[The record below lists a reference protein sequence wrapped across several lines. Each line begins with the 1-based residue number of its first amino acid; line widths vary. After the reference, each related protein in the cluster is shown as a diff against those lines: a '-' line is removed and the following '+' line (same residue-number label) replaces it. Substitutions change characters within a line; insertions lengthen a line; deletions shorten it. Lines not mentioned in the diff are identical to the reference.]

1 MGEGARRP
9 EARCHPDR
17 RGVNATG
24 VWEESHAPYPGRSA
38 HLPRWLTLPR
48 GEVRDEQKSAEA
60 VVAAAHGGEGPNRRS
75 RFGSKRS
82 MSEEDVDEKAGKP
95 ERSRKVGGGTAEDT
109 TPARQALAAR
119 GDKAKA
125 EARSLI
131 EEVLR
136 RENVQKAYR
145 RVVANGGAP
154 GVDGMRVD
162 ELMAYC
168 RKHWPRIR
176 EGIRSGAYRP
186 QPVKTVEIPKPGGK
200 GTRMLGIPTV
210 LDRMIQQALLQVLSP
225 IFEPTFSNWS
235 FGFRPGRSALG
246 AVSWSRVHIAAGYRW
261 VVDLDLEK
269 FFDRVNHDIL
279 MSRVARRVKDKQVL
293 RLIRRYLQA
302 GLMEG
307 GVVSPRSEGTPQG
320 GPLSPLLSN
329 ILLDELDKELER
341 RGHRFCRYAD
351 DANVYVKS
359 RRAGERVMASL
370 ETFLWERLRLKVNR
384 DKSAVARPWE
394 RKFLGYSVTTNRM
407 PRLKVA
413 PESVKRLKEKLQL
426 VFRRGRGRR
435 LDRVIEELNL
445 VIRGWVAY
453 FRMSDVRVSFEEL
466 DGWIRRKLR
475 CLLWRQW
482 KRPWSRRAKLMARGL
497 DEVQASVSA
506 YNGHGP
512 WWNAGASHMN
522 QAVPIR
528 YLRAHGLLSFLAEHR
543 RLACSS

>member
-1 MGEGARRP
+1 
-9 EARCHPDR
+9 
-17 RGVNATG
+17 
-24 VWEESHAPYPGRSA
+24 
-38 HLPRWLTLPR
+38 
-48 GEVRDEQKSAEA
+48 
-60 VVAAAHGGEGPNRRS
+60 
-75 RFGSKRS
+75 
-82 MSEEDVDEKAGKP
+82 MSEEDAVEKAEKP
-95 ERSRKVGGGTAEDT
+95 ERSRRVGGGTAEGT
-109 TPARQALAAR
+109 ATARQALTAR
-119 GDKAKA
+119 GEEAKT
-125 EARSLI
+125 EASVLI

-136 RENVQKAYR
+136 GENVLQAYK

-154 GVDGMRVD
+154 GVDGMTVD
-162 ELMAYC
+162 ELMTYC
-168 RKHWPRIR
+168 REHWPRIR
-176 EGIRSGAYRP
+176 EEIRSGAYRP
-186 QPVKTVEIPKPGGK
+186 QPVKTVEIPKPGRK

-235 FGFRPGRSALG
+235 FGFRAGRSALG
-246 AVSWSRVHIAAGYRW
+246 AVSWSRLHVAAGYRW

-329 ILLDELDKELER
+329 VLLDELDKELEK

-370 ETFLWERLRLKVNR
+370 EKFLWERLRLKVNR

-394 RKFLGYSVTTNRM
+394 RKFLGYSVTTNRK

-435 LDRVIEELNL
+435 LDRVIAELNP

-466 DGWIRRKLR
+466 DGWLRRKLR
-475 CLLWRQW
+475 CLLWRRW
-482 KRPWSRRAKLMARGL
+482 KRPWTRRARLIARGL
-497 DEVQASVSA
+497 SEEQASVSA
-506 YNGHGP
+506 SNGYGP

-522 QAVPIR
+522 RAIPTR
-528 YLRAHGLLSFLAEHR
+528 YLRNHGLLSFLEEHR